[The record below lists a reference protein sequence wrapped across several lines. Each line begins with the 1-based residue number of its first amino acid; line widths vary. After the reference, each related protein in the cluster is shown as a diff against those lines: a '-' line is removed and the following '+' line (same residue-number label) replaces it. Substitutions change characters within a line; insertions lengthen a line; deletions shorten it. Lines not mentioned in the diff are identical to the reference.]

1 MRRILIAIALLCFVA
16 TTATAQTK
24 VSGTAQCGQPDP
36 QHVIPVGDLPDHSL
50 AALQVKCT
58 YTKSMEIEG
67 AKAVSAVITIT
78 NEVNGDTVRAQGC
91 QVITMDSGD
100 KVFARHQGTGTYM
113 QDEDGTWTFTGGT
126 GKLKGIKG
134 KGTYSC
140 GSSGCAI
147 AGEYQLAK

>member
-1 MRRILIAIALLCFVA
+1 MRRIFIAIALVCLGA
-16 TTATAQTK
+16 TTATAQSK
-24 VSGTAQCGQPDP
+24 LSATAQCDQPDTR
-36 QHVIPVGDLPDHSL
+36 HEIPVGDLPDHSL
-50 AALQVKCT
+50 AVLQLKCN

-67 AKAVSAVITIT
+67 AKAVSTVVTIT
-78 NEVNGDTVRAQGC
+78 NEVSGDTVRAQGC

-100 KVFARHQGTGTYM
+100 KVFARHQGTGTSEG
-113 QDEDGTWTFTGGT
+113 QDGTWTFTGGT

-140 GSSGCAI
+140 SSSGCDI